1 MKKKARSHGKEIF
14 FDLFNNKMME
24 IGKQNNI
31 NNSIKKTEA
40 EKVIP
45 VQKYEIDLMKIM
57 KEYHPVDVF
66 KAILIA
72 ESWVPNINHFIKF
85 ALLFEIFFT
94 ISKEDFIGKRI
105 ENYKEFSVFLA
116 KIFRILPYNSMVE
129 DFYPVGDWGEVKY
142 QLEEKSYKILYGSPL
157 SDNYGF
163 LKGFE
168 ISYLNNTQAMEDFK
182 QILEIQNSLI
192 STVNIQIENNNEGN
206 KLEIPSIAF
215 WEKMLDWIDSF
226 NIKNVNDK
234 LVVENGEPRKNKDF
248 YERYLEADVNPYFY
262 YRYNGAIY
270 PFSLRNYI
278 AVIVEH
284 YYIKGKV
291 SSEIT
296 SLNISNFLKDN
307 IPNLLCGSFKVRNK
321 SKVLPYNFC
330 GFFQSENNTYFINC
344 LSVDELSNIQ
354 SIKNNLKKIM
364 SASDWGIQKI
374 YSPLGLK
381 PRDVDGSD
389 LSFNKIKFIFV
400 LSDLT
405 TLPKILDVKFEENIK
420 FITIYDFVSIIDSL
434 QSKEDLDGFINFH
447 NLYASKT
454 LFLGFNLDGYA
465 SYQASFGLLEDGALN
480 FNLIHTDTHSAHY
493 FKYESLKE
501 MYSDLINYLPSS
513 DSKWISKSVYDDNY
527 CFLAKDY
534 SSLVW
539 SSLIDKYVIHFLF
552 DFRIVDRHIVE
563 LNPKVL
569 ELFCEAAA
577 DAFSQRKSVL
587 STLILKKNIVFQI
600 KVGNIIQEN
609 SDFLNNDFYIKDEV
623 FKNNIDCLV
632 INIYLD
638 LNYCFHKF
646 QLSVDAEFQ
655 TEICIKMLKII
666 NKYSKIESLSF
677 ITSKLNE
684 TINWPLRM
692 TMGHVKTRFDIVEKK
707 PRNVIEYKFKLARQ
721 KIAFILKNNDIQPN
735 KYTDKDL
742 AKSIINSAADE
753 LREYIHNI
761 IKNRNTL
768 SVLEIILDDYSALV
782 TDNYINFL
790 RQEQSLKHQV
800 SYNRAER
807 LAELDFDFKRNSQN
821 HRYLIECTL
830 MLANDNTQPITEDE
844 FLDLLAHIH
853 WLLNLYHS
861 SDGLHFG
868 IGVEGIDVDN
878 TYIPEIYIP
887 ESTSELE
894 NKFHEELSSYKLGIG
909 LNSEDELESII
920 PKDGYKLINEAFY
933 QDLGFGFKNL
943 FTVLYSLSNWSNIKG
958 INPQTYYKAEFEEL
972 VQLIFKNFTVEDVT
986 LNEVEKIIQFLII
999 ENDKINQLEGVADRH
1014 YDVPVSD
1021 HSKRTNRINIKPLI
1035 KLNNTIIWS
1044 PACSYRSLG
1053 IWTNHTTDGYLPA
1066 DFNFPKVKD
1075 LVLKSKTYLE
1085 KQLETKA
1092 FDVLSR
1098 RTNYIK
1104 HGIDLKKTFF
1114 KEEQYPDI
1122 GDYDVL
1128 AYFPDSNK
1136 WVMVE
1141 CKYNQPAYCLKDMS
1155 RLRGKIFGKDQ
1166 LDTKSHIS
1174 KVRGRYD
1181 FLLTDYDRIRKSLK
1195 WPQPLAGKKI
1205 EIINLYIS
1213 KNTYWWFRFPPYEVD
1228 LNFVQIDFLD
1238 QWLKDNFDAQAL
1250 VTQT

>member
-1 MKKKARSHGKEIF
+1 MKKKNSSADRGKT
-14 FDLFNNKMME
+14 FDLFTNKMME
-24 IGKQNNI
+24 FGKQKNDIRNN
-31 NNSIKKTEA
+31 KKKLEA
-40 EKVIP
+40 EKIIP
-45 VQKYEIDLMKIM
+45 IPNYEIDLIKIM
-57 KEYHPVDVF
+57 REYHPIDVF
-66 KAILIA
+66 KTILIA

-85 ALLFEIFFT
+85 SLLFEIFFT
-94 ISKEDFIGKRI
+94 ISKDDFIGKRI
-105 ENYKEFSVFLA
+105 ENY
-116 KIFRILPYNSMVE
+116 E
-129 DFYPVGDWGEVKY
+129 DFSFFLTKVFKVLPHNPMMEDFHPVGDWGEVKL
-142 QLEEKSYKILYGSPL
+142 QLGGKSYKIFYGSSL

-168 ISYLNNTQAMEDFK
+168 ISYLNNAQAMEDFK
-182 QILEIQNSLI
+182 QIIEIQNSLI
-192 STVNIQIENNNEGN
+192 STINILVEKNNEDD
-206 KLEIPSIAF
+206 KLEIPNNIF
-215 WEKMLDWIDSF
+215 WLKMMDWIDNF
-226 NIKNVNDK
+226 KIKKVNNELIVKNGNI
-234 LVVENGEPRKNKDF
+234 RKNKNF
-248 YERYLEADVNPYFY
+248 YERYMEADVNPYCYFEY
-262 YRYNGAIY
+262 EEMIY
-270 PFSLRNYI
+270 PFSLRNHI
-278 AVIVEH
+278 AVIVEN
-284 YYIKGKV
+284 YYIKENV

-296 SLNISNFLKDN
+296 SLNISNFLNDN
-307 IPNLLCGSFKVRNK
+307 IPNLLCGSFKVRNN

-330 GFFQSENNTYFINC
+330 GAFQSENNTYFINC
-344 LSVDELSNIQ
+344 LSVDEFSNFK
-354 SIKNNLKKIM
+354 SIKNNLKKM
-364 SASDWGIQKI
+364 MDTSNWGIQKI

-381 PRDVDGSD
+381 PRDIEGND
-389 LSFNKIKFIFV
+389 LKFNNIKFIFV

-405 TLPKILDVKFEENIK
+405 TLGKFLDVKFEENIK

-434 QSKEDLDGFINFH
+434 QSKEDLDGFIDFH
-447 NLYASKT
+447 NLYTPKT
-454 LFLGFNLDGYA
+454 LFLDFNLDGYA
-465 SYQASFGLLEDGALN
+465 SYQASYGLLEDGAVN
-480 FNLIHTDTHSAHY
+480 FNLIHTDTHSGHY

-501 MYSDLINYLPSS
+501 MYSDLSNYLPNS

-527 CFLAKDY
+527 CFLAKNYD
-534 SSLVW
+534 SLVW
-539 SSLIDKYVIHFLF
+539 SSLFDNYVIHFLF
-552 DFRIVDRHIVE
+552 DFRIVDKNIIE

-577 DAFSQRKSVL
+577 DAFSQRKSAL
-587 STLILKKNIVFQI
+587 SSLILTKNIVFQI
-600 KVGNIIQEN
+600 KVGNIVQEN
-609 SDFLNNDFYIKDEV
+609 SDILNSNFYVKHEL
-623 FKNNIDCLV
+623 FKNSVDCLV

-638 LNYCFHKF
+638 LSYCFYKF
-646 QLSVDAEFQ
+646 QSSVDAAFQ
-655 TEICIKMLKII
+655 TEICIKTLEII
-666 NKYSKIESLSF
+666 NEYLKVEDLSF
-677 ITSKLNE
+677 IISKLYD
-684 TINWPLRM
+684 TTNWPLRM
-692 TMGHVKTRFDIVEKK
+692 TMGHLKTRFDIVEKK
-707 PRNVIEYKFKLARQ
+707 PRNVSEYRFKLARQ
-721 KIAFILKNNDIQPN
+721 KIAFILKNNDIEPN

-753 LREYIHNI
+753 LRAYIHNI

-768 SVLEIILDDYSALV
+768 SILEVALDDYSALV
-782 TDNYINFL
+782 TDNYISFL

-830 MLANDNTQPITEDE
+830 MLGNDNTQPIIEGE
-844 FLDLLAHIH
+844 FLDLIAHIH

-868 IGVEGIDVDN
+868 IGVEGIYVDN

-887 ESTSELE
+887 ESTTELE

-920 PKDGYKLINEAFY
+920 PKDEYKLINEAFY
-933 QDLGFGFKNL
+933 QDLDFGFKNL
-943 FTVLYSLSNWSNIKG
+943 FAVLYSLSNWSNIKE
-958 INPQTYYKAEFEEL
+958 INPQTYYKVEFEEL
-972 VQLIFKNFTVEDVT
+972 VESIFKNFTVEDIT

-999 ENDKINQLEGVADRH
+999 DNDKINQLEGVADRY

-1021 HSKRTNRINIKPLI
+1021 HNKRTNRVNIKPLI

-1104 HGIDLKKTFF
+1104 HGIDLKKNFF
-1114 KEEQYPDI
+1114 KDEQYPDI

-1141 CKYNQPAYCLKDMS
+1141 CKYNQPAYCLKDMN
-1155 RLRGKIFGKDQ
+1155 RLRVKIFGKDE

-1174 KVRGRYD
+1174 KVRGRYN
-1181 FLLTDYDRIRKSLK
+1181 FLLTDYDRIRKSLN
-1195 WPQPLAGKKI
+1195 WPQPLKNKKI
-1205 EIINLYIS
+1205 EITNLYIS
-1213 KNTYWWFRFPPYEVD
+1213 KNTYWWFRYPPYEVD

-1238 QWLKDNFDAQAL
+1238 QWLKDNFDD
-1250 VTQT
+1250 